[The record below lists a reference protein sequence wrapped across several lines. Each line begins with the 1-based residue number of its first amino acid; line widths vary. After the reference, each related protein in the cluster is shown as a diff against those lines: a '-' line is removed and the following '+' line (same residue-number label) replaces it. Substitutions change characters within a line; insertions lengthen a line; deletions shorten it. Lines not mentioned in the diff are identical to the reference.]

1 MGAAS
6 SRPHFDELHFRD
18 FTSDSYLGTGPG
30 GQLRRPI
37 ACNFCKSVK
46 RKVSQ
51 FLHPLRIDR

>member
-18 FTSDSYLGTGPG
+18 FTPDSYLATG
-30 GQLRRPI
+30 GQPRRPI
-37 ACNFCKSVK
+37 PCNFCKSVK
-46 RKVSQ
+46 RKVNQ